1 MSEGKQERFFP
12 APGSPEL
19 PAGLTRR
26 KADSH
31 SRKELGPA
39 RVPWFVEWR
48 SSLLSFWTTTG
59 TWQGSFAQPS
69 CKHRCWTQSQACSSS
84 SQKVS
89 HPRRLEQSQACVK
102 APAAQRVGARKNH
115 RAQRVTAALRNMQR
129 ILPARAGQFKTSS
142 SLLRGLFCSSG
153 PVRPQPPNLAWN
165 HGCVSAP

>member
-69 CKHRCWTQSQACSSS
+69 CEHRCWTQSQACSSS

-89 HPRRLEQSQACVK
+89 HPRRLEQSQACVYCCVAK
-102 APAAQRVGARKNH
+102 HAENPTCKGRAIQNVKFVAA
-115 RAQRVTAALRNMQR
+115 
-129 ILPARAGQFKTSS
+129 
-142 SLLRGLFCSSG
+142 
-153 PVRPQPPNLAWN
+153 RPFL
-165 HGCVSAP
+165 